1 MTEQEVLRGV
11 MHCVEAR
18 LGLAICKD
26 CNLYPCEST
35 NVKDSA
41 LIIINALKKQISEE
55 PFLSGDGYW
64 NGELV
69 YDTWECPN
77 CDKSYELDYEE
88 YDYCPNC
95 GQKIKWENI

>member
-11 MHCVEAR
+11 IHCVEAK
-18 LGLAICKD
+18 LGLAACKD
-26 CNLYPCEST
+26 CNLYPCGGT
-35 NVKDSA
+35 NAKDSA
-41 LIIINALKKQISEE
+41 SIIINALEKQIPKE